1 MTATGKTQLCLT
13 AAAQTLLRGESVL
26 WIDTT
31 NSFSAGRLL
40 DIVSGLR
47 PDLTARIELEGLLER
62 VEVVALAEMHALLAV
77 LAALSRPEGRPAG
90 RLRRGL
96 VVCDSLTAVA
106 APLVGPARGP
116 RGLALLEAAGLAL
129 KAAAAAQ
136 AGPLL
141 LPNAWLGAG
150 RAGRPALGEAWRSA
164 PHVRLR
170 LRHARDDSG
179 ASADDMR
186 PLLASVLASTCGP
199 ACVQDVA
206 WHVTLAG
213 ARALT

>member
-1 MTATGKTQLCLT
+1 MRS
-13 AAAQTLLRGESVL
+13 TLLRGESVL

-62 VEVVALAEMHALLAV
+62 VEVVALTDMHALLAV
-77 LAALSRPEGRPAG
+77 LAALTRPEGRPAG

-106 APLVGPARGP
+106 APLVGPARGH
-116 RGLALLEAAGLAL
+116 RGLALVEAAGLVL

-136 AGPLL
+136 A
-141 LPNAWLGAG
+141 
-150 RAGRPALGEAWRSA
+150 PALGEAWRSA

-170 LRHARDDSG
+170 LRHAREDPG
-179 ASADDMR
+179 ASADDLR